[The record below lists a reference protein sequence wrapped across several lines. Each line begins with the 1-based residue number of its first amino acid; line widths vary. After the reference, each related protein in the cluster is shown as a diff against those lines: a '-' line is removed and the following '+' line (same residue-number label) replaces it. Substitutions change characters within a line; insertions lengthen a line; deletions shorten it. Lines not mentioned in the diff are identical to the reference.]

1 MNRSLCMSNSISRA
15 QAGRRTLLRQCVSAC
30 ACGGTC
36 KRRRSLLPRRP
47 RLSKNRESSS
57 GPQPYRASIESG
69 GVYAGFATISSEV
82 SLPPEKKLLPC
93 SFRARK
99 CEAFQRKLCW
109 VHHSLKRRSR
119 LSETRRRRSLL
130 PRRPVPGRLRQ
141 VPVPMRIMVLE
152 AGYVLLPSTSRPIS
166 LPSAL

>member
-1 MNRSLCMSNSISRA
+1 MNRSLGMSKSFARA
-15 QAGRRTLLRQCVSAC
+15 QASQQTLLRQSVSAC
-30 ACGGTC
+30 ACGETC

-47 RLSKNRESSS
+47 RLSKP
-57 GPQPYRASIESG
+57 GRACQGRSPLELQSNPAACTPDSRQFLRRGACPPGEEIASLQFPRPEMRSISAETG
-69 GVYAGFATISSEV
+69 G
-82 SLPPEKKLLPC
+82 
-93 SFRARK
+93 
-99 CEAFQRKLCW
+99 
-109 VHHSLKRRSR
+109 VHHSLKRRRR

-130 PRRPVPGRLRQ
+130 PSRPVPGRLRQ